1 MHSTKY
7 IVPLIAPI
15 LTVGNKYN
23 MSGELISV
31 EQCWQLYIKRKK
43 TLISK

>member
-15 LTVGNKYN
+15 LTVGNKYRSLN
-23 MSGELISV
+23 TRSTTVWEI
-31 EQCWQLYIKRKK
+31 EIEN
-43 TLISK
+43 I

>member
-15 LTVGNKYN
+15 LTAGNKHRSLN
-23 MSGELISV
+23 TRSTTVWEI
-31 EQCWQLYIKRKK
+31 EIEN
-43 TLISK
+43 I

>member
-1 MHSTKY
+1 MHSTKH

-23 MSGELISV
+23 MSGEHISV
-31 EQCWQLYIKRKK
+31 EQLWQLYIKRKT